1 MSYHAYYVYLSKKR
15 DLIPDKTI
23 SPHTLRHTHASLL
36 AAAGMSLDAISRR
49 LGHSDS
55 AITKEVYLH
64 VTEKLKKQEEEQ
76 LSKVKLL

>member
-1 MSYHAYYVYLSKKR
+1 
-15 DLIPDKTI
+15 
-23 SPHTLRHTHASLL
+23 
-36 AAAGMSLDAISRR
+36 MSLDAISRR